1 MSHHKRKDSKN
12 RKHEASDG
20 ICPNRDTI
28 LKVMSYPCTSTWFS
42 LKGYPQ
48 ICHTSFSCTHV
59 VSNGNLDV
67 LGRPERPLAAK
78 WSAHSYEGMWV
89 GDSHFSQI
97 AWWMEQN
104 RISKLGRRWIPW
116 SHQNSM
122 ANWYWLFFVMGLVR
136 ASHGFARIV
145 TSEVVNILNMPWR
158 FSPSCLRV
166 CQVPVPSPTCG
177 ANHILEILNLIPK
190 NQYPLVN

>member
-20 ICPNRDTI
+20 ICPNRDTT

-89 GDSHFSQI
+89 GDTAIFRKLLGEWSKTEFQSSAGDGFQASEFHGQLILVVFCDRTGEGI
-97 AWWMEQN
+97 T
-104 RISKLGRRWIPW
+104 RICSDRYIW
-116 SHQNSM
+116 S
-122 ANWYWLFFVMGLVR
+122 G
-136 ASHGFARIV
+136 
-145 TSEVVNILNMPWR
+145 
-158 FSPSCLRV
+158 
-166 CQVPVPSPTCG
+166 
-177 ANHILEILNLIPK
+177 K
-190 NQYPLVN
+190 